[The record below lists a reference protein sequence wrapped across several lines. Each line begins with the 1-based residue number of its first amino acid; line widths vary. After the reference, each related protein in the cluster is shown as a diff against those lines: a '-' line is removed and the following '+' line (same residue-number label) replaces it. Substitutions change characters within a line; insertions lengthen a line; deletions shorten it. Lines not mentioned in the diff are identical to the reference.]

1 MEVNDQLI
9 DLLKRENDERLICLV
24 IQSNVEEFVRISNDT
39 RMRVTNRV
47 VDVDTSD
54 CFSVIVYA
62 WIIRTNN

>member
-62 WIIRTNN
+62 